1 MGGTHGNICIIIILL
16 LVVDV
21 ICEIE
26 INAKEP
32 RGTKMWTHVIG
43 RTASPRLTSRNV
55 VCLWYSV
62 TDGK

>member
-1 MGGTHGNICIIIILL
+1 MGGTHGNICIINLLL

-43 RTASPRLTSRNV
+43 RTTSPRLTWDDEICANS
-55 VCLWYSV
+55 
-62 TDGK
+62 

>member
-1 MGGTHGNICIIIILL
+1 MVIFVLLL

-43 RTASPRLTSRNV
+43 RTTSPPRLTWDDEICANS
-55 VCLWYSV
+55 
-62 TDGK
+62 